1 MYGSEMPEQDPV
13 DRRRR
18 IIEFV
23 GGYSKLMVRYRA
35 MRPRWLWRATSPFGK
50 PTTRLVEENGLEVRR
65 GPFQGMKLSENSL
78 GHANYLAAKI
88 LGTYEPEVVGFLAEH
103 VSTSDTFVDIGSG
116 DGFFCVGVARS
127 GPIRVIGFETN
138 EFERKMALENATA
151 NQVSVELRGFADGE
165 ALSDLPEG
173 KLLILS
179 DIEGFEEDLLDPEV
193 SSRFL
198 DATMAVEIHEHIRP
212 EVAAVLTARFEDSHV
227 IERIRMTK
235 RSPELPELDG
245 WDEKSAAL
253 AVNDGHLAR
262 DSWMTFVP
270 K

>member
-1 MYGSEMPEQDPV
+1 M

-65 GPFQGMKLSENSL
+65 GPFEGTKFSENSL
-78 GHANYLAAKI
+78 GHANYLASKI
-88 LGTYEPEVVGFLAEH
+88 LGTYEPEIVAFLADH
-103 VSTSDTFVDIGSG
+103 ARSSATFVDIGSG
-116 DGFFCVGVARS
+116 EGFFCTGVARS
-127 GPIRVIGFETN
+127 GPVRVIGFETN
-138 EFERKMALENATA
+138 EFERKLALENART
-151 NQVSVELRGFADGE
+151 NQVNIELRGFADSE
-165 ALSDLPEG
+165 ALAGLPEG
-173 KLLILS
+173 KLLLLT
-179 DIEGFEEDLLDPEV
+179 DIEGFEEDLLDPEI
-193 SSRFL
+193 SPRL
-198 DATMAVEIHEHIRP
+198 LTATMAVEVHEHIRP
-212 EVAAVLTARFEDSHV
+212 GVTSVLAARFEHSHV
-227 IERIRMTK
+227 IERIEMTK
-235 RSPELPELDG
+235 RSTDLPELAG

-270 K
+270 R